1 MKKAILGLFALAAM
15 AACTPAP
22 QTADEMRSVV
32 KSGAFM
38 ADFQSHKVARSY
50 SAVAASIRQG
60 TEKCF
65 NRNVQSRSTY
75 SPGPGMAPVMQVINL
90 YYSAKPRSTG
100 SRMEVPVHRRMGNG
114 QPTLFGQDT
123 QGIFYLIDVAPASGG
138 TQIDLYGGKMGYGA
152 MNKAVLSWAKGGAI
166 RCPDLV

>member
-15 AACTPAP
+15 AACTPVP
-22 QTADEMRSVV
+22 QTAEEMRSVV

-38 ADFQSHKVARSY
+38 SDFQSHKISRSY
-50 SAVAASIRQG
+50 SAVASSIRQG

-65 NRNVQSRSTY
+65 NRNIQTRSSY
-75 SPGPGMAPVMQVINL
+75 SPGPGMAPVMQVMNL

-100 SRMEVPVHRRMGNG
+100 SRMEVPVHRRNGNG
-114 QPTLFGQDT
+114 KPVFGMEQ

-152 MNKAVLSWAKGGAI
+152 MNKAVLSWARGGAI